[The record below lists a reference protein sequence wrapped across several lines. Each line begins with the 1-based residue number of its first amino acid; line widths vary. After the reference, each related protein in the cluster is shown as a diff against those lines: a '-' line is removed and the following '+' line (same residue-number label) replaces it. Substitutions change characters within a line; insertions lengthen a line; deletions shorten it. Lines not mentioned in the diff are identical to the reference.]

1 MASYCIFIL
10 YTPVQDS
17 HSTRLPLAL
26 CRAKDSD
33 PCGHTLRGHSA
44 ILLVWYMLGIA
55 WPPAHAD
62 SCLQADNN
70 GRTLILG
77 IPFSRSFWSLINNIY
92 RRPFSKRMTAQL
104 RRAEKK
110 SRTHFSAIM
119 MIFYCKQRN
128 KNTIYRTF
136 ISDFCETSIIPWH
149 TYKYKIIGQKLP
161 RTNIKCSENSNKLQL
176 LVTLVR

>member
-1 MASYCIFIL
+1 M
-10 YTPVQDS
+10 QDS
-17 HSTRLPLAL
+17 DSTRLPPAL
-26 CRAKDSD
+26 CRVKASD
-33 PCGHTLRGHSA
+33 LHGHTLRGHRVA
-44 ILLVWYMLGIA
+44 ILLVWRMLDIT

-62 SCLQADNN
+62 SCLQADSN

-77 IPFSRSFWSLINNIY
+77 IPFSRSFWFLINKIY
-92 RRPFSKRMTAQL
+92 LRPYSKRVTAQL
-104 RRAEKK
+104 WRAEKK

-119 MIFYCKQRN
+119 MVFYCKQRN

-136 ISDFCETSIIPWH
+136 ISDSCETSIIPRH

-176 LVTLVR
+176 LITLVR